1 LFFGLFEELRCGEL
15 TVLEWNDVTEL
26 EMQNALLITV
36 LTSKTDKAGESF
48 EFIISSNLEHP
59 EICSV
64 RLSFRYKAL
73 FPSSTGLLWITFR
86 GDRFIDSHLGRNTIS
101 DITRKIAHFLYLP
114 NPHAYTGHGIRRTSA
129 TILASFGI

>member
-73 FPSSTGLLWITFR
+73 FPSSTGEKLLFHCLSIILFLTTFIVLSIIPSMNTFR
-86 GDRFIDSHLGRNTIS
+86 TLMDNISRGSIYRFSF
-101 DITRKIAHFLYLP
+101 RKKY
-114 NPHAYTGHGIRRTSA
+114 N
-129 TILASFGI
+129 